1 MPSLQDH
8 IDVDNQIDCMERM
21 TNQEIVAEILND
33 HLNPESDDCD
43 QLSETPID
51 EPEPIPK
58 ATQAIQ
64 AIDCIR
70 RFTLSMDDNT
80 SITEDTLWLTT
91 ILEQKLMQEKAFRS
105 KQTMITQYFHPKN
118 M

>member
-1 MPSLQDH
+1 
-8 IDVDNQIDCMERM
+8 M
-21 TNQEIVAEILND
+21 TDQEIVAEVLND
-33 HLNPESDDCD
+33 GLNPESDGDD

-51 EPEPIPK
+51 EPEPIPTTK
-58 ATQAIQ
+58 QAIQ

-80 SITEDTLWLTT
+80 SITEDTLRLTT
-91 ILEQKLMQEKAFRS
+91 ILEQKLMQEKALRS
-105 KQTMITQYFHPKN
+105 KQTMITQYFRPKD

>member
-1 MPSLQDH
+1 M
-8 IDVDNQIDCMERM
+8 
-21 TNQEIVAEILND
+21 AEVLND
-33 HLNPESDDCD
+33 RLNPESDNHD

-51 EPEPIPK
+51 EPQPIPTT
-58 ATQAIQ
+58 TQAIQ

-80 SITEDTLWLTT
+80 FITEDTLWLTT
-91 ILEQKLMQEKAFRS
+91 ILKQKLMQEKALRS
-105 KQTMITQYFHPKN
+105 KQTMITQYFRPKD